1 MLSYNDIELKQT
13 RFYQDIFAE
22 ACQEEYKK
30 GYKKGYKEGFHQ
42 GEVTI
47 ILILLK
53 HQLGLLSSETTNRIQ
68 QLGSEQLESLCD
80 NLLDFTAIND
90 LNTWLEKPLRQNNN
104 SALKAPYSKH
114 LI

>member
-1 MLSYNDIELKQT
+1 MLGYNDIELKQT

-22 ACQEEYKK
+22 AYQ
-30 GYKKGYKEGFHQ
+30 EGFHQ
-42 GEVTI
+42 VEVTI

-104 SALKAPYSKH
+104 SALKTPYSKH

>member
-22 ACQEEYKK
+22 AYQEEYKK
-30 GYKKGYKEGFHQ
+30 GFHQ

>member
-1 MLSYNDIELKQT
+1 MLAYNDIELKQT
-13 RFYQDIFAE
+13 RFYQDVFAE
-22 ACQEEYKK
+22 SYQEAYQE
-30 GYKKGYKEGFHQ
+30 GYKEGFHQ

-53 HQLGLLSSETTNRIQ
+53 HQLGLLNSETTNRIQ

-80 NLLDFTAIND
+80 NLLDFTTIND
-90 LNTWLEKPLRQNNN
+90 LNTWFEKPLRQNNN
-104 SALKAPYSKH
+104 SALKPPYSKH

>member
-1 MLSYNDIELKQT
+1 MLGYKDIELKQT
-13 RFYQDIFAE
+13 RFYQDVFAE
-22 ACQEEYKK
+22 GYGEAYQE
-30 GYKKGYKEGFHQ
+30 GYKEGFHQ

-90 LNTWLEKPLRQNNN
+90 LNTWLEKPLHQDNN